1 MAFERPVP
9 EDELLPAAVVLT
21 DEGRDLVPV
30 VEVDGV
36 LVDRRDGAPV
46 DLPSVVVVVGL
57 ELVRST
63 AA

>member
-1 MAFERPVP
+1 MAIESPVP

-21 DEGRDLVPV
+21 EGGRELVPV
-30 VEVDGV
+30 AEVDGV

-57 ELVRST
+57 ELVRSE